1 MAEIVVNSPVPMYRQ
16 LSDLIRG
23 RMKRGELTCGAR
35 LPSEAELCEAYS
47 VSRMTVRTALAEL
60 ERENL
65 LERIPGKGTFV
76 RRDAGRVERHTRLS
90 GFGENASE
98 CGLRAGYRALR
109 AAEEEVPLE
118 ITDRLGT
125 SESRAFV
132 VERVLLADGNPV
144 GAHLSYLP
152 LWIPRNAAPGKF
164 SRESLDR
171 GSLYAAIEQAG
182 GILERAEEVVE
193 PALAEAADAE
203 KLETEEGA
211 LLLRVTRTVYDP
223 DDRPLEHVV
232 ITYRSDVYAFRQRL
246 FRNGG

>member
-1 MAEIVVNSPVPMYRQ
+1 MYRQ

-23 RMKRGELTCGAR
+23 RMKRGELACGAR
-35 LPSEAELCEAYS
+35 LPSEAELCGAYS

-98 CGLRAGYRALR
+98 SGLRAGYRALR
-109 AAEEEVPLE
+109 AGEEEVPLE
-118 ITDRLGT
+118 IADRLNT

-132 VERVLLADGNPV
+132 VERVLLADGRPV

-152 LWIPRNAAPGKF
+152 SWIPRNAAPRAF
-164 SRESLDR
+164 SLESLGR
-171 GSLYAAIEQAG
+171 NSLYAAIEQAG
-182 GILERAEEVVE
+182 GTLARAEEIVE
-193 PALAEAADAE
+193 PAFADAADAE
-203 KLETEEGA
+203 KLETEEGT
-211 LLLRVTRTVYDP
+211 LLLRVTRMVYDP

-232 ITYRSDVYAFRQRL
+232 ITYRPDVYTFRQRL